1 MSTGKLDQSL
11 DDILKTRRQSD
22 RRGRGSRRG
31 GGGGGRPAA
40 TAAPVGGVSKAPR
53 QAKQPKVVPTAPATA
68 ANGESKIMISNL
80 PLDIEESQL
89 RDYFVTAIGVGKPKK
104 TVFAYGPTGRSLG
117 TATVTF
123 FKSDQALKALNALD
137 KVKIDNRPVR
147 VEILVSA
154 ANAPI
159 PAPKASLAD
168 RVSQPKKDKP
178 KPATAP
184 KTAAPGARGR
194 GRGDGARGRGGA
206 RGGRDARG
214 KKKTVE
220 ELDAEME
227 DYFPAV
233 DGGNDAM
240 VTNGGAVAATGD
252 TAMDDEML

>member
-22 RRGRGSRRG
+22 RRGRGTRHG
-31 GGGGGRPAA
+31 GSRPAVS
-40 TAAPVGGVSKAPR
+40 AAPVGGVAKTTRQPK
-53 QAKQPKVVPTAPATA
+53 QAKAVPTAPAA
-68 ANGESKIMISNL
+68 ATSGESKIMISNL

-89 RDYFVTAIGVGKPKK
+89 RDYFVSAIGVGKPKK

-137 KVKIDNRPVR
+137 KVKIDNRPVK

-154 ANAPI
+154 ANAPL

-178 KPATAP
+178 KPATAA
-184 KTAAPGARGR
+184 KAAAPAGRGR
-194 GRGDGARGRGGA
+194 GRGRGEATGRGRGGA

-227 DYFPAV
+227 DYFPAAE
-233 DGGNDAM
+233 GGNEAM
-240 VTNGGAVAATGD
+240 VTNGGAATATGD
-252 TAMDDEML
+252 TAMEDEML

>member
-1 MSTGKLDQSL
+1 MSGKLDQSL
-11 DDILKTRRQSD
+11 DEILKTRPRGD
-22 RRGRGSRRG
+22 RRGRSARRG
-31 GGGGGRPAA
+31 PGRPAA
-40 TAAPVGGVSKAPR
+40 AAAPVGGVTKTTRQPKQSKA
-53 QAKQPKVVPTAPATA
+53 AATAPAPA
-68 ANGESKIMISNL
+68 VSGESKIMISNL

-89 RDYFVTAIGVGKPKK
+89 RDYFVSAIGVGKPKK

-123 FKSDQALKALNALD
+123 FKSDQALKALKALD
-137 KVKIDNRPVR
+137 NVKIDNRPVK

-154 ANAPI
+154 ANAPA
-159 PAPKASLAD
+159 PVPKAPLAD

-178 KPATAP
+178 KPATVSKATP
-184 KTAAPGARGR
+184 ASTRGR
-194 GRGDGARGRGGA
+194 GRGRGGT
-206 RGGRDARG
+206 RGGRDGRG

-233 DGGNDAM
+233 EGGNDA
-240 VTNGGAVAATGD
+240 NGTATTGD